1 MPKPRPQS
9 QEEPWTEDHSLEA
22 WGKGSPAVT
31 WRLRPLKG
39 KKKKKTKMPSIHRQ
53 SLSAEVSRLGGGKR
67 SVPATEEFPTGPAG
81 RQIPA
86 PVLQMEG
93 KGLTRLHVQRW
104 ETAFWTEGYA
114 GAKAGE

>member
-1 MPKPRPQS
+1 M
-9 QEEPWTEDHSLEA
+9 
-22 WGKGSPAVT
+22 
-31 WRLRPLKG
+31 
-39 KKKKKTKMPSIHRQ
+39 
-53 SLSAEVSRLGGGKR
+53 
-67 SVPATEEFPTGPAG
+67 PATEEFPTGPAG

-93 KGLTRLHVQRW
+93 KGLMRLHVQRW

>member
-1 MPKPRPQS
+1 MPEPRPQS

-31 WRLRPLKG
+31 RRLRPLKG
-39 KKKKKTKMPSIHRQ
+39 KEKKTKTLSIHHR
-53 SLSAEVSRLGGGKR
+53 SLSAEVSRLGGGKG
-67 SVPATEEFPTGPAG
+67 SMPATEEFPEGPAG

-93 KGLTRLHVQRW
+93 KGPTRLHVQSW